1 MNVETR
7 CNTRTDWFQHAQAI
21 EADVI
26 KIRRHLHQ
34 HPELSFQE
42 KHTAS
47 YIYQQLRSYGI
58 TDIRRQ
64 VGNGYGL
71 VAKVHGQAEGPVIAL
86 RADMDGL
93 PITERT
99 EVEFKSIHSGVM
111 HACGHDAH
119 TAMLLGVARIMN
131 SLRSEFSGS
140 IVFIFQNAEESQPG
154 GAKSMIEAGAIE
166 GVDMIYGLHVA
177 PEQPVGNV
185 GYSLNYGSAASDTFE
200 IKIQGRG
207 GHGAKPHQS
216 LDSVVIASEIITNLQ
231 TIISRYVDPMSPAV
245 LSFAG
250 VNAGGGAANNI
261 IADQATIVGTVRT
274 FSEEV
279 RQLIK
284 KKFHQM
290 IEAIVAMNDST
301 AEIFYRDGYPA
312 LLNTTSVVEETIEQL
327 QLAQRFQQLV
337 EIGPM
342 TGAAMIGEDFA
353 YYLKQVPGAF
363 LNLGI
368 KSLGKEASYPLHHP
382 KFELDEAAL
391 LKGIE
396 VYLVI
401 LMHQL
406 AEPLS
411 DLN

>member
-1 MNVETR
+1 MNVETGR
-7 CNTRTDWFQHAQAI
+7 KTRTEWFHYAEVVQ
-21 EADVI
+21 ADVI

-34 HPELSFQE
+34 YPELSFQE
-42 KHTAS
+42 KRTAD
-47 YIYQQLRSYGI
+47 YIYQQLVSYGI
-58 TDIRRQ
+58 TDIQRQ

-71 VAKVHGQAEGPVIAL
+71 VAKVHGCAEGPVIAL
-86 RADMDGL
+86 RADIDAL
-93 PITERT
+93 PITEQT
-99 EVEFKSIHSGVM
+99 EVSFKSLHSGVM

-140 IVFIFQNAEESQPG
+140 VVFIFQNAEESQPG

-166 GVDMIYGLHVA
+166 GVDKIYGLHVA
-177 PEQPVGNV
+177 PDQPVGNV

-207 GHGAKPHQS
+207 GHGARPHQS

-231 TIISRYVDPMSPAV
+231 TIISRYVDPMTPAV

-250 VNAGGGAANNI
+250 VNAGSGAANNI

-274 FSEEV
+274 FSEDV

-290 IEAIVAMNDST
+290 ITAIVEMNDST
-301 AEIFYRDGYPA
+301 ADVFYRDGYPA
-312 LLNTTSVVEETIEQL
+312 LLNTTSVVEQTIEQL
-327 QLAQRFQQLV
+327 EQAQRFNQLV

-342 TGAAMIGEDFA
+342 NGAAMIGEDFA
-353 YYLKQVPGAF
+353 YYLKEVPGAF

-368 KSLGKEASYPLHHP
+368 KTPGKKETYPLHHP

-391 LKGIE
+391 LKGME
-396 VYLVI
+396 VYLVV
-401 LMHQL
+401 LTNQL
-406 AEPLS
+406 VVE
-411 DLN
+411 